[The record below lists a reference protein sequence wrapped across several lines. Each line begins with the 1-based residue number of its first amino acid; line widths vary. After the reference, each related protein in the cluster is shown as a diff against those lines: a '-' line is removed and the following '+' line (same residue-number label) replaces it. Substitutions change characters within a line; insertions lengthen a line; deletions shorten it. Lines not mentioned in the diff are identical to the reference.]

1 MSRSVGETLAGLER
15 AYQVVAARRPWPD
28 DPTVGSGL
36 LDDHVHAIRAGCDA
50 PLAALVVLARAGDAD
65 ALTVILHALA
75 PMLRR
80 VIRGPN
86 ALLGEILE
94 DHLSSACHAVFAT
107 DPNDERLAVRLVQ
120 RTNSRARNF
129 RRRHVI
135 SHEMPTDALE
145 CLAVAD
151 PADAICDRELARVA
165 LEKVHAAAR
174 TETARGALH
183 PLGWQLL
190 VASRV
195 EGVEGDV
202 LADRYGLSRAAT
214 RAAISRTS
222 RKLRALVVS

>member
-1 MSRSVGETLAGLER
+1 MSRSIAETLAGLEHAYR
-15 AYQVVAARRPWPD
+15 AIAARRPWTDHPVLASA
-28 DPTVGSGL
+28 P
-36 LDDHVHAIRAGCDA
+36 LDDHIRDIRAGSDA
-50 PLAALVVLARAGDAD
+50 PLAALVALAHDGDSD
-65 ALTVILHALA
+65 ALTVIVHALA

-80 VIRGPN
+80 LIRGPN

-94 DHLSSACHAVFAT
+94 DHLSSACHAVLAT
-107 DPNDERLAVRLVQ
+107 DPGDDRLAARLLQ

-135 SHEMPTDALE
+135 SHDTPST
-145 CLAVAD
+145 AVDRIATAD
-151 PADAICDRELARVA
+151 PAETICDREVARVA
-165 LEKVHAAAR
+165 LHRLQAVAR
-174 TETARGALH
+174 TETASGALH

-195 EGVEGDV
+195 EGLEGDA

-222 RKLRALVVS
+222 RKLRTLIVA